1 MKKSLFQ
8 RALSVR
14 NGVLESRLVARSDDL
29 NRDLT
34 DSETIE
40 ELKYLKET
48 LPYSGHDVKEHIIA
62 INYLLNRYGGGIK

>member
-8 RALSVR
+8 RALSIR

-34 DSETIE
+34 DSETIA
-40 ELKYLKET
+40 ELQYLKET
-48 LPYSGHDVKEHIIA
+48 LPYSGNDVKEHMIV
-62 INYLLNRYGGGIK
+62 INYLLNRYGGRIK